1 LANPPFCVRPD
12 ASGANAVSLLACG
25 QAVTNGLGAYVPGA
39 RCVNFI
45 NGTNAWQTV
54 VGAAS
59 PQTLGLT
66 LPHLGTASG
75 VSRIELALSG
85 VSRLEGWCVNGRF
98 ASGSQTGDDFSF
110 APAYDLRAITVLPAV
125 QYSHANERRLLASS
139 AHLKLFCKDTGG
151 RCVLT
156 ATPYDGDGNAM
167 APVTVAIPADE
178 NGNGIADVWE
188 RDKVTQHN
196 GIYPSAPLAW
206 PPASYADPQ
215 GDGEPAAL
223 GVRRTDGTYFHAD
236 TGDGLSILDEYR
248 GYLLD
253 GGAGFTGAR
262 HVRLS
267 PALKELLVQV
277 NELPGMAQQPSF
289 NPAALSAYGF
299 NAVMQQVAQFY
310 CHPTRGLGIDLYWVR
325 KDFTAFGEQFTPDNN
340 LPPVSPHRYRFN
352 GNLFEPRD
360 HDPSAR
366 LTNGVSMVMQ
376 DYRLIT
382 PPYNSTNNVAQYQAY
397 DARWANGFRDF
408 ITESR
413 DPLLPDFVKLIL
425 VDRRGNVCFVPNS
438 GVESEA
444 KVMNDGNAVSY
455 TSSPYFERQG
465 SCVCVSA
472 MADEK
477 YKASNGEL
485 VDYTATQFLN
495 QLIWSIAHEIGHLL
509 TAGHIAAP
517 SGHLPD
523 ANVLMTDENPVPA
536 GITATTSNAN
546 ELEKVDLK
554 FRLSVQ
560 H

>member
-1 LANPPFCVRPD
+1 MTV
-12 ASGANAVSLLACG
+12 
-25 QAVTNGLGAYVPGA
+25 
-39 RCVNFI
+39 
-45 NGTNAWQTV
+45 GTNVWQTV

-59 PQTLGLT
+59 PQTLGFT

-167 APVTVAIPADE
+167 APVTVAIPLDE

-196 GIYPSAPLAW
+196 GIYPSAPLTW
-206 PPASYADPQ
+206 PPAPYADPQ

-253 GGAGFTGAR
+253 GGAGFTGTR

-325 KDFTAFGEQFTPDNN
+325 KDFTAFGYSYTPQN
-340 LPPVSPHRYRFN
+340 LPAVALSDRFTGELHQIFVDSSFTEVTN
-352 GNLFEPRD
+352 TLYIGNSQVIRD
-360 HDPSAR
+360 
-366 LTNGVSMVMQ
+366 V
-376 DYRLIT
+376 RLIT
-382 PPYNSTNNVAQYQAY
+382 PPFDSSYNRSIYNQLRNRP
-397 DARWANGFRDF
+397 DGHF
-408 ITESR
+408 IKESR
-413 DPLLPDFVKLIL
+413 DTVLGSFVKLIL
-425 VDRRGNVCFVPNS
+425 LDRRSNLSVS
-438 GVESEA
+438 T
-444 KVMNDGNAVSY
+444 NAN
-455 TSSPYFERQG
+455 
-465 SCVCVSA
+465 SCVAIVQPDNALTYFHETDPTLEGCHVCVVA
-472 MADEK
+472 MAEEGITLPGIDRFYSGLEF
-477 YKASNGEL
+477 NDML
-485 VDYTATQFLN
+485 V
-495 QLIWSIAHEIGHLL
+495 WSVAHELCHLL
-509 TAGHIAAP
+509 LGPQHFPLTTA
-517 SGHLPD
+517 
-523 ANVLMTDENPVPA
+523 LMTDRSPAPFGISMISAENA
-536 GITATTSNAN
+536 EISSIN
-546 ELEKVDLK
+546 LK
-554 FRLSVQ
+554 TRRSIKQ
-560 H
+560 GE

>member
-1 LANPPFCVRPD
+1 MTVGNNV
-12 ASGANAVSLLACG
+12 
-25 QAVTNGLGAYVPGA
+25 
-39 RCVNFI
+39 
-45 NGTNAWQTV
+45 WQTV

-110 APAYDLRAITVLPAV
+110 APAYDLRAITVLSAV
-125 QYSHANERRLLASS
+125 QYSHANERQLLASS
-139 AHLKLFCKDTGG
+139 AYLKLFCKDTGG

-223 GVRRTDGTYFHAD
+223 GVRRTDGTYSHAD

-253 GGAGFTGAR
+253 GGAGFTGTR

-277 NELPGMAQQPSF
+277 AEQDAYLSDMGNGDVTNPS
-289 NPAALSAYGF
+289 AMQAYSL
-299 NAVMQQVAQFY
+299 ASSMQAVAQFY
-310 CHPTRGLGIDLYWVR
+310 AHPQRGAGIDLYWVR
-325 KDFTAFGEQFTPDNN
+325 TPFSM
-340 LPPVSPHRYRFN
+340 PVVPHTY
-352 GNLFEPRD
+352 
-360 HDPSAR
+360 
-366 LTNGVSMVMQ
+366 TNGEYVANL
-376 DYRLIT
+376 YRHTGTIEYVPTATSPSNLTVNGGSVWIWRDEKLLREDGVRFDQVF
-382 PPYNSTNNVAQYQAY
+382 SLEDDDAQP
-397 DARWANGFRDF
+397 RETGKF
-408 ITESR
+408 IQLNR
-413 DPLLPDFVKLIL
+413 NDDDLKHFVKMIL
-425 VDRRGNVCFVPNS
+425 PSRTGIRLRNTATGNSYCRMEATGHAQALFNASPIIFQGVHVD
-438 GVESEA
+438 
-444 KVMNDGNAVSY
+444 VMNISEEGYVNTGGHYLPSGFMDVIRYS
-455 TSSPYFERQG
+455 
-465 SCVCVSA
+465 
-472 MADEK
+472 
-477 YKASNGEL
+477 
-485 VDYTATQFLN
+485 
-495 QLIWSIAHEIGHLL
+495 IGH
-509 TAGHIAAP
+509 
-517 SGHLPD
+517 
-523 ANVLMTDENPVPA
+523 EF
-536 GITATTSNAN
+536 
-546 ELEKVDLK
+546 
-554 FRLSVQ
+554 FRVIGGRHQKDPPGTGSLIQPFLS

>member
-1 LANPPFCVRPD
+1 MTV
-12 ASGANAVSLLACG
+12 
-25 QAVTNGLGAYVPGA
+25 
-39 RCVNFI
+39 
-45 NGTNAWQTV
+45 GTNAWQTV

-125 QYSHANERRLLASS
+125 QDSHANERQLLASF

-167 APVTVAIPADE
+167 APVTVAIPLDE

-223 GVRRTDGTYFHAD
+223 GVRRTDGTYSHAD

-289 NPAALSAYGF
+289 NPAALSAYSF

-325 KDFTAFGEQFTPDNN
+325 KDFTAFGPPYTPSSCRLLNTLSGSRARSGRFFI
-340 LPPVSPHRYRFN
+340 LPM
-352 GNLFEPRD
+352 
-360 HDPSAR
+360 
-366 LTNGVSMVMQ
+366 T
-376 DYRLIT
+376 RLI
-382 PPYNSTNNVAQYQAY
+382 
-397 DARWANGFRDF
+397 
-408 ITESR
+408 
-413 DPLLPDFVKLIL
+413 
-425 VDRRGNVCFVPNS
+425 RR
-438 GVESEA
+438 
-444 KVMNDGNAVSY
+444 
-455 TSSPYFERQG
+455 
-465 SCVCVSA
+465 
-472 MADEK
+472 
-477 YKASNGEL
+477 
-485 VDYTATQFLN
+485 
-495 QLIWSIAHEIGHLL
+495 
-509 TAGHIAAP
+509 
-517 SGHLPD
+517 
-523 ANVLMTDENPVPA
+523 
-536 GITATTSNAN
+536 
-546 ELEKVDLK
+546 
-554 FRLSVQ
+554 
-560 H
+560 